1 MTVIVVVRALSSGT
15 LTATRSSILSVRWR
29 TSAFHGML
37 ICATLMI
44 LRSHPLHKLPQ
55 QAPVSATLK
64 LSLTPGTTITGVSF
78 AYQYVTGYHGAVG
91 ANFTLDVAG
100 TAAYSSPTVNNYPY
114 SKSGGIGAYSPA
126 VNVASKGLS
135 IAVPSSGGGTR
146 V

>member
-1 MTVIVVVRALSSGT
+1 MIVHAHSTQV
-15 LTATRSSILSVRWR
+15 
-29 TSAFHGML
+29 
-37 ICATLMI
+37 
-44 LRSHPLHKLPQ
+44 PQ
-55 QAPVSATLK
+55 DAPVTATLK

-78 AYQYVTGYHGAVG
+78 AYQYVTGYKGTVG

-100 TAAYSSPTVNNYPY
+100 TAAYSSPTVNKYPFAP
-114 SKSGGIGAYSPA
+114 SRGSGAYSPP